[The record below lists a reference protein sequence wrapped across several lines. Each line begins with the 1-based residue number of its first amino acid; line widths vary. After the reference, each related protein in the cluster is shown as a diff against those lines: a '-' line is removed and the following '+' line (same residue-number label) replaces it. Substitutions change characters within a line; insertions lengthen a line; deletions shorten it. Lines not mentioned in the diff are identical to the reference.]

1 MKKYN
6 KDQTYSVYIKYTEA
20 NTRSL
25 VFCFLFYRTKNSIL
39 SSEVISVGKKRNN
52 TFCPEQVPPVTYLLL
67 ECGLLKEDP
76 IEDFIMRTDWGLC
89 LKIASGYNKVFIFRT

>member
-25 VFCFLFYRTKNSIL
+25 VFCFLFHRKKNSIL
-39 SSEVISVGKKRNN
+39 SSGVISVGKKRNN
-52 TFCPEQVPPVTYLLL
+52 TFCPEQVRPVTYLWL

-76 IEDFIMRTDWGLC
+76 IKDFIMRTDWGLC
-89 LKIASGYNKVFIFRT
+89 LKIASGFNKVYIFRT

>member
-39 SSEVISVGKKRNN
+39 SSGVISVGKKRNN

-67 ECGLLKEDP
+67 ERSSNSGFYYENRL
-76 IEDFIMRTDWGLC
+76 R
-89 LKIASGYNKVFIFRT
+89 IASGYNKVFIFRT